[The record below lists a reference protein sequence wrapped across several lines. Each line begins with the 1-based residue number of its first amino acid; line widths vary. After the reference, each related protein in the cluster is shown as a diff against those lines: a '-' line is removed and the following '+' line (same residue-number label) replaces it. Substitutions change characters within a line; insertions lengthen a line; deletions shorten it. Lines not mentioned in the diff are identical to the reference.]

1 MKRLLTIDLHK
12 IFKNRASKIILLTYF
27 VLLSL
32 IALAAAVKINI
43 GINEFQLARE
53 GIFEFPYI
61 WHFTTYSAAILKLFI
76 AIVVITMMT
85 NEYSYGTL
93 KQNLIDGLSK
103 EEFCLSKFLS
113 IVLLA
118 LVSTIF
124 VFIFTFVL
132 GFIYSK
138 DTSTAV
144 IFTDLQYLVGY
155 FFKLVG
161 FFSMCFFLA
170 VLVKKSAFALGLL
183 FVWNIIEG
191 VLGLILTFS
200 VSEKTADSIVSL
212 FPLEAMS
219 NLIKE
224 PVSRLTMIKDMQES
238 LDPTGSLKEYDVMFS
253 DIAIVSVW
261 TVIFIMASLWL
272 LKKRDL

>member
-1 MKRLLTIDLHK
+1 MNRLLTIDLHK
-12 IFKNRASKIILLTYF
+12 IFKNRASKIVLLTYF

-32 IALAAAVKINI
+32 IALAAAIKVNI

-61 WHFTTYSAAILKLFI
+61 WHFTTYSAAIFKLFI

-103 EEFCLSKFLS
+103 EEFILSKFFSL
-113 IVLLA
+113 VLLA
-118 LVSTIF
+118 AVSTIF
-124 VFIFTFVL
+124 VFIFTLIL
-132 GFIYSK
+132 GLIYSQ
-138 DTSTAV
+138 DVSAAI

-161 FFSMCFFLA
+161 FFSMCLFLA

-183 FVWNIIEG
+183 FVWNIVESI
-191 VLGLILTFS
+191 LGLFLTFQYR
-200 VSEKTADSIVSL
+200 KKQQILL
-212 FPLEAMS
+212 FH
-219 NLIKE
+219 
-224 PVSRLTMIKDMQES
+224 
-238 LDPTGSLKEYDVMFS
+238 Y
-253 DIAIVSVW
+253 
-261 TVIFIMASLWL
+261 SLWKL
-272 LKKRDL
+272 

>member
-61 WHFTTYSAAILKLFI
+61 WHFTTYSAAIFKLFI

-103 EEFCLSKFLS
+103 QEFILSKFLS
-113 IVLLA
+113 LVLLA
-118 LVSTIF
+118 IVSTIF
-124 VFIFTFVL
+124 VFIFTLIL
-132 GFIYSK
+132 GLIYSK
-138 DTSTAV
+138 DTSV
-144 IFTDLQYLVGY
+144 GIIFTDLQYLVGY

-161 FFSMCFFLA
+161 FFSMCLFLA

-191 VLGLILTFS
+191 IVGLILTFS
-200 VSEKTADSIVSL
+200 VSEKRADQIMSF
-212 FPLEAMS
+212 FPLDAMS

-224 PVSRLTMIKDMQES
+224 PVSRLTIVKDMQES
-238 LDPTGSLKEYDVMFS
+238 LNPMGDLKDYHVLFS
-253 DIAIVSVW
+253 DIAIVSIW
-261 TVIFIMASLWL
+261 TVIFVVASLYL

>member
-12 IFKNRASKIILLTYF
+12 IFKNRASKVILLTYF

-32 IALAAAVKINI
+32 IALSAAAKANI
-43 GINEFQLARE
+43 GINEIQLLGQ
-53 GIFEFPYI
+53 GIFDFPYI
-61 WHFTTYSAAILKLFI
+61 WHFTTYTAAFFKLFI
-76 AIVVITMMT
+76 AIIVITMMT

-103 EEFCLSKFLS
+103 KEFILSKFLS
-113 IVLLA
+113 LVLLSV
-118 LVSTIF
+118 VSTVF
-124 VFIFTFVL
+124 VFLFTLVL

-138 DTSTAV
+138 DTSTALV
-144 IFTDLQYLVGY
+144 LTDLQYLVGY
-155 FFKLVG
+155 YFKLVA
-161 FFSMCFFLA
+161 FFSMCLFLA
-170 VLVKKSAFALGLL
+170 VLVKKSAFALALL

-191 VLGLILTFS
+191 IIGLVMKFS
-200 VSEKTADSIVSL
+200 VGEKISESIVQF

-224 PVSRLTMIKDMQES
+224 PVSRLTMIKDMQETI
-238 LDPTGSLKEYDVMFS
+238 DPTGSLKDYSVHFS
-253 DIAIVSVW
+253 DIMIVSVW
-261 TVIFIMASLWL
+261 TVIFIGASLLL

>member
-12 IFKNRASKIILLTYF
+12 IFKNRSSKIILLTYF
-27 VLLSL
+27 LLLSL
-32 IALAAAVKINI
+32 IALAAAVKVDV
-43 GINEFQLARE
+43 GINEFQLAKE

-61 WHFTTYSAAILKLFI
+61 WHFTTYSAAIFKLFI

-85 NEYSYGTL
+85 NEYTYGTL

-103 EEFCLSKFLS
+103 QEFILSKFYS
-113 IVLLA
+113 IVLLS
-118 LVSTIF
+118 LVSTLF
-124 VFIFTFVL
+124 VFILTFVL
-132 GFIYSK
+132 GLIYSQ
-138 DTSTAV
+138 DTSGEV
-144 IFTDLQYLVGY
+144 IFTDLQYLIGY

-170 VLVKKSAFALGLL
+170 VLIKKSAFALGLL
-183 FVWNIIEG
+183 FVWYIAEAVIA
-191 VLGLILTFS
+191 LILRFTL
-200 VSEKTADSIVSL
+200 SEKFSDTIASF

-224 PVSRLTMIKDMQES
+224 PVSRLTVVKDMQES
-238 LDPTGSLKEYDVMFS
+238 LNPMGDLKDYHVLFS
-253 DIAIVSVW
+253 DISIVSVW
-261 TVIFIMASLWL
+261 TIIFIGASLYL

>member
-12 IFKNRASKIILLTYF
+12 IFKNRSSKIILLTYF
-27 VLLSL
+27 LLLSL
-32 IALAAAVKINI
+32 IALAAAVKVDV
-43 GINEFQLARE
+43 GINEFQLAKE

-61 WHFTTYSAAILKLFI
+61 WHFTTYSAAIFKLFI

-85 NEYSYGTL
+85 NEYTYGTL

-103 EEFCLSKFLS
+103 QEFILSKFYS
-113 IVLLA
+113 IVLLS
-118 LVSTIF
+118 LVSTLF
-124 VFIFTFVL
+124 VFILTFVL
-132 GFIYSK
+132 GLIYSQ
-138 DTSTAV
+138 DTSSEV
-144 IFTDLQYLVGY
+144 IFTDLQYLIGY

-170 VLVKKSAFALGLL
+170 VLIKKSAFALGLL
-183 FVWNIIEG
+183 FVWYIAEAVIA
-191 VLGLILTFS
+191 LILRFTL
-200 VSEKTADSIVSL
+200 SEKFSDTIASF

-224 PVSRLTMIKDMQES
+224 PVSRLTVVKDMQES
-238 LDPTGSLKEYDVMFS
+238 LNPMGDLKDYHVLFS
-253 DIAIVSVW
+253 DISIVSVW
-261 TVIFIMASLWL
+261 TIIFIGASLYL

>member
-1 MKRLLTIDLHK
+1 MKRLLSIDLHK

-61 WHFTTYSAAILKLFI
+61 WHFTTYSAAIFKLFI

-85 NEYSYGTL
+85 NEYNYGTL

-103 EEFCLSKFLS
+103 EEFILSKFLS
-113 IVLLA
+113 LVLLA
-118 LVSTIF
+118 VVSTIF
-124 VFIFTFVL
+124 VFIFTLVL
-132 GFIYSK
+132 GLIYST
-138 DTSTAV
+138 DTSAAI

-161 FFSMCFFLA
+161 FFSMCLFLA

-191 VLGLILTFS
+191 VIGLVLTFS
-200 VSEKTADSIVSL
+200 VSEKTADSIMSF
-212 FPLEAMS
+212 FPLDAMS

-224 PVSRLTMIKDMQES
+224 PVSRLTIVKDMQES
-238 LDPTGSLKEYDVMFS
+238 LNPMGDLKDYHVLFS

-261 TVIFIMASLWL
+261 TVIFIAASLFL

>member
-12 IFKNRASKIILLTYF
+12 IFKNNASKLILLTYF

-32 IALAAAVKINI
+32 IALAAAVKVNI

-53 GIFEFPYI
+53 GIFDFPYI
-61 WHFTTYSAAILKLFI
+61 WHFTTYSAAIFKLFI

-103 EEFCLSKFLS
+103 QEFILSKFLS
-113 IVLLA
+113 LVLLSI
-118 LVSTIF
+118 VWTIF
-124 VFIFTFVL
+124 VFVFTLVL

-138 DTSTAV
+138 DTSTALV
-144 IFTDLQYLVGY
+144 FTDLQYLVGY

-161 FFSMCFFLA
+161 FFSMCLFLA

-183 FVWNIIEG
+183 FVWNILEG
-191 VLGLILTFS
+191 VLALVLRFTVGEKFS
-200 VSEKTADSIVSL
+200 DSVKEF

-238 LDPTGSLKEYDVMFS
+238 LDPTGSLKDYSVQFS
-253 DIAIVSVW
+253 DIMIVSVW
-261 TVIFIMASLWL
+261 TVLFIAASLLL

>member
-12 IFKNRASKIILLTYF
+12 IFKNRSSKIILITYF

-61 WHFTTYSAAILKLFI
+61 WHFTTYSAAIFKLFI

-93 KQNLIDGLSK
+93 KQNLIDGLRK
-103 EEFCLSKFLS
+103 EEFILSKFFSL
-113 IVLLA
+113 VLLA
-118 LVSTIF
+118 IVSTIF
-124 VFIFTFVL
+124 VFIFTLIL
-132 GFIYSK
+132 GFIYST
-138 DTSTAV
+138 DTSAAI

-161 FFSMCFFLA
+161 FFSMCLFLA

-191 VLGLILTFS
+191 VIGLVLTFS
-200 VSEKTADSIVSL
+200 VSEKTADSIMSF
-212 FPLEAMS
+212 FPLDAMS

-224 PVSRLTMIKDMQES
+224 PFSRLTIVKDMQES
-238 LDPTGSLKEYDVMFS
+238 LNPMGDLKDYHVLIS

-261 TVIFIMASLWL
+261 TVIFIASSLFL

>member
-12 IFKNRASKIILLTYF
+12 IFKNNSSKLILLTYF

-32 IALAAAVKINI
+32 IALAAAVKVNI

-53 GIFEFPYI
+53 GIFDFPYI
-61 WHFTTYSAAILKLFI
+61 WHFTTYSAAIFKLFI

-103 EEFCLSKFLS
+103 QEFILSKFLS
-113 IVLLA
+113 LVLLSI
-118 LVSTIF
+118 VSTIF
-124 VFIFTFVL
+124 VFVFTLVL

-138 DTSTAV
+138 DTSTALV
-144 IFTDLQYLVGY
+144 FTDLQYLVGY

-161 FFSMCFFLA
+161 FFSMCLFLA

-183 FVWNIIEG
+183 FVWNILEG
-191 VLGLILTFS
+191 VLALVLRFT
-200 VSEKTADSIVSL
+200 VSEKFSDSVKEF

-238 LDPTGSLKEYDVMFS
+238 LDPTGSLKDYSVQFS
-253 DIAIVSVW
+253 DIMTVSVW
-261 TVIFIMASLWL
+261 TVVFIAASLLL

>member
-12 IFKNRASKIILLTYF
+12 IFKNNASKLILLTYF
-27 VLLSL
+27 ALLSL
-32 IALAAAVKINI
+32 IALAAAIKVNI

-53 GIFEFPYI
+53 GIFDFPYI
-61 WHFTTYSAAILKLFI
+61 WHFTTYSAAIFKLFI

-103 EEFCLSKFLS
+103 QEFILSKFLS
-113 IVLLA
+113 LVLLSI
-118 LVSTIF
+118 VSTIF
-124 VFIFTFVL
+124 VFVFSLVL

-138 DTSTAV
+138 DTSTALV
-144 IFTDLQYLVGY
+144 FTDLQYLVGY
-155 FFKLVG
+155 FIKLVG
-161 FFSMCFFLA
+161 FFSMCLFLA

-183 FVWNIIEG
+183 FVWNILEG
-191 VLGLILTFS
+191 VLALILRFA
-200 VSEKTADSIVSL
+200 VSEKFSDEL
-212 FPLEAMS
+212 KQFFPLEAMS

-224 PVSRLTMIKDMQES
+224 PFTKLTMIKDMQES
-238 LDPTGSLKEYDVMFS
+238 LDPTGSLKDYSVQFS
-253 DIAIVSVW
+253 DIMIVSVW
-261 TVIFIMASLWL
+261 TVIFVGASYLL

>member
-12 IFKNRASKIILLTYF
+12 IFKNRSSKIILLTYF
-27 VLLSL
+27 LLLSL
-32 IALAAAVKINI
+32 IALAAAVKVDV
-43 GINEFQLARE
+43 GINEFQLAKE

-61 WHFTTYSAAILKLFI
+61 WHFTTYSAAIFKLFI

-85 NEYSYGTL
+85 NEYTYGTL

-103 EEFCLSKFLS
+103 QEFILSKFYS
-113 IVLLA
+113 IVLLS
-118 LVSTIF
+118 LVSTLF
-124 VFIFTFVL
+124 VFILTFVL
-132 GFIYSK
+132 GLIYSQ
-138 DTSTAV
+138 DTSSEV
-144 IFTDLQYLVGY
+144 IFTDLQYLIGY

-170 VLVKKSAFALGLL
+170 VLIKKSAFALGLL
-183 FVWNIIEG
+183 FVWYIAEAVIA
-191 VLGLILTFS
+191 LILQFTL
-200 VSEKTADSIVSL
+200 SEKFSDTIASF

-224 PVSRLTMIKDMQES
+224 PVSRLTVVKDMQES
-238 LDPTGSLKEYDVMFS
+238 LNPMGDLKDYHVLFS
-253 DIAIVSVW
+253 DIGIVSVW
-261 TVIFIMASLWL
+261 TIIFIGASLYL

>member
-43 GINEFQLARE
+43 GINELQLARE
-53 GIFEFPYI
+53 GIFDFPYI
-61 WHFTTYSAAILKLFI
+61 WHFTTYSAAILKIFI

-93 KQNLIDGLSK
+93 KQNLIAGLSK
-103 EEFCLSKFLS
+103 EEFITSKFLS
-113 IVLLA
+113 LVLLA
-118 LVSTIF
+118 VISTAF
-124 VFIFTFVL
+124 VCVFTFIL

-138 DTSTAV
+138 DTSAAV

-155 FFKLVG
+155 LFKLVG

-170 VLVKKSAFALGLL
+170 VLIKKSAFALGLL

-191 VLGLILTFS
+191 IIGLILTFS
-200 VSEKTADSIVSL
+200 VSEKTADLISSF

-238 LDPTGSLKEYDVMFS
+238 LDPTGTLKDYSVQFS

-261 TVIFIMASLWL
+261 TVIFIAASLYL
-272 LKKRDL
+272 LKRRDL

>member
-12 IFKNRASKIILLTYF
+12 IFKNRSSKIILLTYF
-27 VLLSL
+27 LLLSL
-32 IALAAAVKINI
+32 IALAAAVKVDV
-43 GINEFQLARE
+43 GINEFQLAKE

-61 WHFTTYSAAILKLFI
+61 WHFTTYSAAIFKLFI

-85 NEYSYGTL
+85 NEYTYGTL

-103 EEFCLSKFLS
+103 QEFILSKFYS
-113 IVLLA
+113 IVLLS
-118 LVSTIF
+118 LVSTLF
-124 VFIFTFVL
+124 VFILTFVL
-132 GFIYSK
+132 GLIYSQ
-138 DTSTAV
+138 DTSGEV

-170 VLVKKSAFALGLL
+170 VMIKKSAFALGLL
-183 FVWNIIEG
+183 FVWYIAEAVIA
-191 VLGLILTFS
+191 LILRFTL
-200 VSEKTADSIVSL
+200 SEKFSDTIASF

-224 PVSRLTMIKDMQES
+224 PVSRLTVVKDMQES
-238 LDPTGSLKEYDVMFS
+238 LNPMGDLKDYHVLFS
-253 DIAIVSVW
+253 DIGIVSVW
-261 TVIFIMASLWL
+261 TIIFIGASLYL

>member
-12 IFKNRASKIILLTYF
+12 IFKNRASKLILITYF
-27 VLLSL
+27 VLLSM

-43 GINEFQLARE
+43 GINEFQLAKE

-61 WHFTTYSAAILKLFI
+61 WHFTTYSAAYLKLFI

-85 NEYSYGTL
+85 NEYTYGTL

-103 EEFCLSKFLS
+103 QEFILSKFLS
-113 IVLLA
+113 LTALS
-118 LVSTIF
+118 LVSTVF
-124 VFIFTFVL
+124 VFIFSLIL
-132 GFIYSK
+132 GLIYSK
-138 DTSTAV
+138 DTSSEV
-144 IFTDLQYLVGY
+144 IFTDLQYFVGY

-161 FFSMCFFLA
+161 FFSMCLFLA
-170 VLVKKSAFALGLL
+170 ILVKKSAFALGLL
-183 FVWNIIEG
+183 FIWNIIEG
-191 VLGLILTFS
+191 IAGLTLRFS
-200 VSEKTADSIVSL
+200 ISEKFSDSVQKY

-224 PVSRLTMIKDMQES
+224 PATQLSVIKEMKDA
-238 LDPTGSLKEYDVMFS
+238 LDPMAAAKDYSVQFS
-253 DIAIVSVW
+253 DIMIVSVW
-261 TVIFIMASLWL
+261 TIIFIGASLLL

>member
-61 WHFTTYSAAILKLFI
+61 WHFTTYSAAIFKLFI

-85 NEYSYGTL
+85 NEYNYGTL

-103 EEFCLSKFLS
+103 EEFILSKFLS
-113 IVLLA
+113 LVLLA
-118 LVSTIF
+118 IVSTIF
-124 VFIFTFVL
+124 VFIFTLIL
-132 GFIYSK
+132 GLIYST
-138 DTSTAV
+138 DTSTAI

-161 FFSMCFFLA
+161 FFSMCLFLA

-183 FVWNIIEG
+183 FVWNIFEG
-191 VLGLILTFS
+191 VLGLVLTFS
-200 VSEKTADSIVSL
+200 VSEKMADSIISF
-212 FPLEAMS
+212 FPLDAMS

-224 PVSRLTMIKDMQES
+224 PISRLTIVKDVQES
-238 LDPTGSLKEYDVMFS
+238 LNPIGDLKDYHVLFS

-261 TVIFIMASLWL
+261 TVIFIIASLFL